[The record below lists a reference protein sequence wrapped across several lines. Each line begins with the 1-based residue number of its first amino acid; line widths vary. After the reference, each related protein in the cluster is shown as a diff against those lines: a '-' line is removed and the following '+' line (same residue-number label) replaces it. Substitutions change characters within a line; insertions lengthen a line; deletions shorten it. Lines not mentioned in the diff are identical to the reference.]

1 MIDQYIS
8 EEIAAGK
15 LRQITSPAEI
25 TAVHTSSIGIIPKP
39 HQPGKF
45 RLIVDLSS
53 PQGHSVN
60 DGIHP
65 GLCSLQYASVDQAA
79 AMVNQLGKGA
89 FMAKLDLKSAY
100 RMVPVHPHDQP
111 LLGIEWQGSVY
122 CDLALPFGLRSAPK
136 IFTAVADALAWAMIC
151 QGIGNVLH
159 YLDDFFFCAATASAV
174 AEALGIAL
182 PLCTSLGLPV
192 APQKVEGPSTTI
204 TFLGIQLDTVEQ
216 EIRLPRQKLIRLQ
229 GIVDG
234 WTRKKCATKHQLQVL
249 LGHLGHAATVVRPGR
264 TFTRHLIEATKIP
277 KRPFHK
283 VRLNVQC
290 RADIAWWS
298 AFLQG
303 WNGISYLSAKLCHT
317 CIVADASGSW
327 GCGAFEKDS
336 LCWFQIQW
344 PQSWQYVNIA
354 VKEML
359 PLVVGAAIWGSRW
372 EGHRVSFLS
381 DNLAVVNVLTA
392 RSAKDPHI
400 MHLLRCLFF
409 FEAHFKFEHVAQH
422 VPGKMNTAADA
433 LSRNRSSEFHSI
445 YPQAQQCPSS
455 IPHPLL
461 TMVLGPTQT
470 WTSPSWREMFLRT
483 LQEVCHRQ
491 P

>member
-100 RMVPVHPHDQP
+100 RMQ
-111 LLGIEWQGSVY
+111 
-122 CDLALPFGLRSAPK
+122 
-136 IFTAVADALAWAMIC
+136 
-151 QGIGNVLH
+151 
-159 YLDDFFFCAATASAV
+159 
-174 AEALGIAL
+174 
-182 PLCTSLGLPV
+182 
-192 APQKVEGPSTTI
+192 
-204 TFLGIQLDTVEQ
+204 
-216 EIRLPRQKLIRLQ
+216 
-229 GIVDG
+229 
-234 WTRKKCATKHQLQVL
+234 
-249 LGHLGHAATVVRPGR
+249 
-264 TFTRHLIEATKIP
+264 IP
-277 KRPFHK
+277 KRAFHK

-303 WNGISYLSAKLCHT
+303 WNGTCISYLSAKLCHT

-344 PQSWQYVNIA
+344 PQSWQCVNIV

-409 FEAHFKFEHVAQH
+409 FEAHFKFEQVAQH

-433 LSRNRSSEFHSI
+433 ISRNRSSEFHSM

-455 IPHPLL
+455 IPHLLL
-461 TMVLGPTQT
+461 TMVLRPDSDLDISKLEGDVLTYFARGL
-470 WTSPSWREMFLRT
+470 SPSTMRT
-483 LQEVCHRQ
+483 YKSAKQRYLVFCQNINIPPLPLSEYSTCLFAVHLAQQGLSPQSISAYMSAVRHL
-491 P
+491 

>member
-1 MIDQYIS
+1 MHQ
-8 EEIAAGK
+8 AHGG
-15 LRQITSPAEI
+15 AE
-25 TAVHTSSIGIIPKP
+25 H
-39 HQPGKF
+39 
-45 RLIVDLSS
+45 
-53 PQGHSVN
+53 
-60 DGIHP
+60 
-65 GLCSLQYASVDQAA
+65 
-79 AMVNQLGKGA
+79 
-89 FMAKLDLKSAY
+89 LK
-100 RMVPVHPHDQP
+100 
-111 LLGIEWQGSVY
+111 
-122 CDLALPFGLRSAPK
+122 
-136 IFTAVADALAWAMIC
+136 
-151 QGIGNVLH
+151 
-159 YLDDFFFCAATASAV
+159 
-174 AEALGIAL
+174 
-182 PLCTSLGLPV
+182 
-192 APQKVEGPSTTI
+192 
-204 TFLGIQLDTVEQ
+204 
-216 EIRLPRQKLIRLQ
+216 
-229 GIVDG
+229 
-234 WTRKKCATKHQLQVL
+234 
-249 LGHLGHAATVVRPGR
+249 
-264 TFTRHLIEATKIP
+264 KIP
-277 KRPFHK
+277 FVGFK
-283 VRLNVQC
+283 
-290 RADIAWWS
+290 
-298 AFLQG
+298 
-303 WNGISYLSAKLCHT
+303 
-317 CIVADASGSW
+317 
-327 GCGAFEKDS
+327 
-336 LCWFQIQW
+336 
-344 PQSWQYVNIA
+344 PQSWQCVNIA